1 MPRQATFAQR
11 RDVAERTH
19 RNQACYAVLR
29 VLPDSGT
36 HRHTVVV
43 AY

>member
-1 MPRQATFAQR
+1 VRGGPTIA
-11 RDVAERTH
+11 RTDL
-19 RNQACYAVLR
+19 ADAVLR

-36 HRHTVVV
+36 HRHTVDV